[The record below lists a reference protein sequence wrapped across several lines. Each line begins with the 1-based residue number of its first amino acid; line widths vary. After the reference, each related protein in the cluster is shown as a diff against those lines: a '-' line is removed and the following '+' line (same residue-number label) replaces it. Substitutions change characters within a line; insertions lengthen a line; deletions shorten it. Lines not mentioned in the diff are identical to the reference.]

1 MLLLSTEGSSNAT
14 NFNDDTETLKE
25 IFSGNKYAVENV
37 MKPYEVE
44 HLIDKFVRSKVSTQK
59 FIRFVQIIR
68 LLCKS
73 ADQVIPV
80 NQRIIIR
87 RFLQNGDHG
96 HCNILLKTNKKNE
109 ALVNMDGENWFSI
122 IELSDEKRSSSS
134 K

>member
-68 LLCKS
+68 
-73 ADQVIPV
+73 
-80 NQRIIIR
+80 
-87 RFLQNGDHG
+87 
-96 HCNILLKTNKKNE
+96 
-109 ALVNMDGENWFSI
+109 
-122 IELSDEKRSSSS
+122 
-134 K
+134 